1 MESRKLGPS
10 GCRNLAWTTESTLQM
25 LALARF
31 TPRPPGRM
39 RQ

>member
-1 MESRKLGPS
+1 
-10 GCRNLAWTTESTLQM
+10 M